1 MIAALIAAGASNPA
15 RAGGS
20 DPKAV
25 LDDLFGQMNSMCG
38 GNGDGPA
45 YDLDALAKKY
55 FVPALVKIITRD
67 YEQPGALGF
76 DILIDG
82 QDCKTSD
89 LKLDIIGGG
98 GQHVDRQGD
107 VQKLWRGA
115 GHRPSHDE
123 CRRRLDGDRCRLSP
137 PAVLAQG
144 AIGSS
149 TPEDRECRASRERS
163 LLHAMRFQVA
173 RLQHLPASCC

>member
-1 MIAALIAAGASNPA
+1 MTSLLPRRRSPLLMIAALIAAGASNPA

-82 QDCKTSD
+82 QDCKTRD
-89 LKLDIIGGG
+89 LNLSIVGGG
-98 GQHVDRQGD
+98 GNTSIGRATFKNFGEERVIDLLMTNAGGD
-107 VQKLWRGA
+107 WMVTDVVYR
-115 GHRPSHDE
+115 HRPFS
-123 CRRRLDGDRCRLSP
+123 LK
-137 PAVLAQG
+137 AQ
-144 AIGSS
+144 
-149 TPEDRECRASRERS
+149 
-163 LLHAMRFQVA
+163 
-173 RLQHLPASCC
+173 

>member
-1 MIAALIAAGASNPA
+1 MTSLLPRRRSPLLVVSVLLAAGAADPT

-89 LKLDIIGGG
+89 LNLSIVGGG
-98 GQHVDRQGD
+98 GNTSIGRATFKNFGEERVIDLLMTNAGGD
-107 VQKLWRGA
+107 WMVTDVVYR
-115 GHRPSHDE
+115 HRPFS
-123 CRRRLDGDRCRLSP
+123 LK
-137 PAVLAQG
+137 AQ
-144 AIGSS
+144 
-149 TPEDRECRASRERS
+149 
-163 LLHAMRFQVA
+163 
-173 RLQHLPASCC
+173 

>member
-1 MIAALIAAGASNPA
+1 MTSLLPRRRWPLLMIAVLIAAGAANPA

-89 LKLDIIGGG
+89 LNLSVVGGG
-98 GQHVDRQGD
+98 GNTSIGRATFKNFGEERVIDLLMTNAGGD
-107 VQKLWRGA
+107 WMVTDVVYR
-115 GHRPSHDE
+115 HRPFS
-123 CRRRLDGDRCRLSP
+123 LK
-137 PAVLAQG
+137 AQ
-144 AIGSS
+144 
-149 TPEDRECRASRERS
+149 
-163 LLHAMRFQVA
+163 
-173 RLQHLPASCC
+173 

>member
-1 MIAALIAAGASNPA
+1 MTSLLPRRRSPLLVVAVLLAAGAANPA

-89 LKLDIIGGG
+89 LNLSIVGGG
-98 GQHVDRQGD
+98 GNTSIGRATFKNFGEERVIDLLMTNAGGD
-107 VQKLWRGA
+107 WMVTDVVYR
-115 GHRPSHDE
+115 HRPFS
-123 CRRRLDGDRCRLSP
+123 LK
-137 PAVLAQG
+137 AQ
-144 AIGSS
+144 
-149 TPEDRECRASRERS
+149 
-163 LLHAMRFQVA
+163 
-173 RLQHLPASCC
+173 

>member
-1 MIAALIAAGASNPA
+1 MTSLLPRRRSPLLVVAVLLAAGAANPA

-89 LKLDIIGGG
+89 LNLSIIGGG
-98 GQHVDRQGD
+98 GNTSIGRATFKNFGEERVIDLLMTNAGGD
-107 VQKLWRGA
+107 WMVTDVVYR
-115 GHRPSHDE
+115 HRPFS
-123 CRRRLDGDRCRLSP
+123 LK
-137 PAVLAQG
+137 AQ
-144 AIGSS
+144 
-149 TPEDRECRASRERS
+149 
-163 LLHAMRFQVA
+163 
-173 RLQHLPASCC
+173 

>member
-1 MIAALIAAGASNPA
+1 MTSLLPRRRSPLLMIAVLIAAGAANPA

-89 LKLDIIGGG
+89 LNLSIVGGG
-98 GQHVDRQGD
+98 GNTSIGRATFKNFGEERVIDLLMTNAGGD
-107 VQKLWRGA
+107 WMVTDVVYR
-115 GHRPSHDE
+115 HRPFS
-123 CRRRLDGDRCRLSP
+123 LK
-137 PAVLAQG
+137 AQ
-144 AIGSS
+144 
-149 TPEDRECRASRERS
+149 
-163 LLHAMRFQVA
+163 
-173 RLQHLPASCC
+173 

>member
-1 MIAALIAAGASNPA
+1 MTSLLPRRRWPLLMVAVLLAAGAANPA

-89 LKLDIIGGG
+89 LNLSIVGGG
-98 GQHVDRQGD
+98 GNTSIGRATFKNFGEERVIDLLMTNAGGD
-107 VQKLWRGA
+107 WMVTDVVYR
-115 GHRPSHDE
+115 HRPFS
-123 CRRRLDGDRCRLSP
+123 LK
-137 PAVLAQG
+137 AQ
-144 AIGSS
+144 
-149 TPEDRECRASRERS
+149 
-163 LLHAMRFQVA
+163 
-173 RLQHLPASCC
+173 

>member
-1 MIAALIAAGASNPA
+1 MTSLLPRRRWPLLMIAVLIAAGAANPA

-89 LKLDIIGGG
+89 LNLSIVGGG
-98 GQHVDRQGD
+98 GNTSIGRATFKNFGEERVIDLLMTNAGGD
-107 VQKLWRGA
+107 WMVTDVVYR
-115 GHRPSHDE
+115 HRPFS
-123 CRRRLDGDRCRLSP
+123 LK
-137 PAVLAQG
+137 AQ
-144 AIGSS
+144 
-149 TPEDRECRASRERS
+149 
-163 LLHAMRFQVA
+163 
-173 RLQHLPASCC
+173 

>member
-1 MIAALIAAGASNPA
+1 MMPSPIRPRFLLISIAALLAAGVASPA

-25 LDDLFGQMNSMCG
+25 LDDIFGQMNAMCG

-45 YDLDALAKKY
+45 YDLEAIAKKY
-55 FVPALVKIITRD
+55 FAPLLVKIVTRD

-76 DILIDG
+76 DILVDG

-98 GQHVDRQGD
+98 GSTSIGRATFKNMGEERIIDLHMTNAGGD
-107 VQKLWRGA
+107 WTVADVVYR
-115 GHRPSHDE
+115 HRPFS
-123 CRRRLDGDRCRLSP
+123 LK
-137 PAVLAQG
+137 AQ
-144 AIGSS
+144 
-149 TPEDRECRASRERS
+149 
-163 LLHAMRFQVA
+163 
-173 RLQHLPASCC
+173 

>member
-1 MIAALIAAGASNPA
+1 MTSLLPRRRWPLLMIAALIAAGAANPA

-89 LKLDIIGGG
+89 LNLSIVGGG
-98 GQHVDRQGD
+98 GSTSIGRATFKNFGEERVIDLLMTNAGGD
-107 VQKLWRGA
+107 WMVTDVVYR
-115 GHRPSHDE
+115 HRPFS
-123 CRRRLDGDRCRLSP
+123 LK
-137 PAVLAQG
+137 AQ
-144 AIGSS
+144 
-149 TPEDRECRASRERS
+149 
-163 LLHAMRFQVA
+163 
-173 RLQHLPASCC
+173 

>member
-1 MIAALIAAGASNPA
+1 MTSLLPRRRSPLLMIAALIAAGASNPA

-89 LKLDIIGGG
+89 LNLSIVGGG
-98 GQHVDRQGD
+98 GNTSIGRATFKNFGEERVIDLLMTNAGGD
-107 VQKLWRGA
+107 WMVTDVVYR
-115 GHRPSHDE
+115 HRPFS
-123 CRRRLDGDRCRLSP
+123 LK
-137 PAVLAQG
+137 AQ
-144 AIGSS
+144 
-149 TPEDRECRASRERS
+149 
-163 LLHAMRFQVA
+163 
-173 RLQHLPASCC
+173 

>member
-1 MIAALIAAGASNPA
+1 MTSLLPRRRWPLLMIAVLIAAGAANPA

-55 FVPALVKIITRD
+55 FVPALVKIIARD

-89 LKLDIIGGG
+89 LNLSVVGGG
-98 GQHVDRQGD
+98 GNTSIGRATFKNFGEERVIDLLMTNAGGD
-107 VQKLWRGA
+107 WMVTDVVYR
-115 GHRPSHDE
+115 HRPFS
-123 CRRRLDGDRCRLSP
+123 LK
-137 PAVLAQG
+137 AQ
-144 AIGSS
+144 
-149 TPEDRECRASRERS
+149 
-163 LLHAMRFQVA
+163 
-173 RLQHLPASCC
+173 